1 MEGSDPEEIQ
11 PRGTTEAARLSA
23 KSWDESDLQE
33 RPGQHAFEGRE
44 GFQGAVVLVYWHTQ
58 GNGRGLAAGTWMSG

>member
-1 MEGSDPEEIQ
+1 M
-11 PRGTTEAARLSA
+11 SA